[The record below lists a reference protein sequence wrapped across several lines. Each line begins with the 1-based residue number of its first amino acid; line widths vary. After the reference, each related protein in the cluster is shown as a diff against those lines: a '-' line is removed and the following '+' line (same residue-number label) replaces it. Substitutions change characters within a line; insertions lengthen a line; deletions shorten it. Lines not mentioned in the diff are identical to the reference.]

1 TGQCLSL
8 PKVETSSVWVMS
20 YFGYDPVE
28 KQYKVL
34 SVTRSD
40 GFDEYQVLTLG
51 IGEPSWRMI
60 KSCRP
65 HIHYSKHVCI
75 NGVLYYIASI
85 TGFLEDPMVGF
96 QNLINYNG
104 KLALVKSSFIYGTSD
119 SIELWVREDVDKQEW
134 SKHTCVFPALAQNLR
149 RGAYLRFVGVTQ
161 TNKIVLASS
170 FSVPFDLFYYNM
182 EKKTIIRL
190 QIQGMEDFPHK
201 LVDV

>member
-1 TGQCLSL
+1 MVVCFDVKS
-8 PKVETSSVWVMS
+8 
-20 YFGYDPVE
+20 E
-28 KQYKVL
+28 KLRFIEESMGTFIRK
-34 SVTRSD
+34 
-40 GFDEYQVLTLG
+40 
-51 IGEPSWRMI
+51 
-60 KSCRP
+60 
-65 HIHYSKHVCI
+65 
-75 NGVLYYIASI
+75 
-85 TGFLEDPMVGF
+85 GF

-161 TNKIVLASS
+161 TNEIVLASS

-182 EKKTIIRL
+182 EKKTMIRL

-201 LVDV
+201 LVDIFLNHIEDVKLLQVI

>member
-1 TGQCLSL
+1 
-8 PKVETSSVWVMS
+8 MS

-85 TGFLEDPMVGF
+85 TGFLEDLMVVCF
-96 QNLINYNG
+96 D
-104 KLALVKSSFIYGTSD
+104 VKSEKLRFIEES
-119 SIELWVREDVDKQEW
+119 S
-134 SKHTCVFPALAQNLR
+134 
-149 RGAYLRFVGVTQ
+149 AYLRFVGVTH
-161 TNKIVLASS
+161 TNEIVLASS
-170 FSVPFDLFYYNM
+170 FIVPFDLFYYNM

-201 LVDV
+201 LVDISF

>member
-1 TGQCLSL
+1 MSLARPTGQCLSL

-85 TGFLEDPMVGF
+85 TGFLEDLMVVS
-96 QNLINYNG
+96 
-104 KLALVKSSFIYGTSD
+104 LVKSSFIYGTSD
-119 SIELWVREDVDKQEW
+119 SIELWVQEDVDKQEW

-149 RGAYLRFVGVTQ
+149 RGAYLRFVGVTH
-161 TNKIVLASS
+161 TNEIVLASS
-170 FSVPFDLFYYNM
+170 FIVPFDLFYYNM

-201 LVDV
+201 LVDISF